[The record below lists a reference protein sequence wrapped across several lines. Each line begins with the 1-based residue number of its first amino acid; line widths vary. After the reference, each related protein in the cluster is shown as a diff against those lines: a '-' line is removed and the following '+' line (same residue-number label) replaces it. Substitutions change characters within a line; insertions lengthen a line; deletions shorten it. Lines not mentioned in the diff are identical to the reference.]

1 MPRITRRKVI
11 QMSGGTLAVAATL
24 PYTSILA
31 ESKDSLGWDTF
42 LKSCENLSGAQFEE
56 EWTAN
61 QDEYTKKIEDLLVRL
76 NLEDDK
82 IVEFIESYNNYNSSF
97 PEIRTIHR
105 KTEFQVSLLEFEADE
120 KIPLHD
126 HPDMTGVVICTH
138 GEIEVTHYDK
148 LTETS
153 EEDLPLIKK
162 ERDLTM
168 TPGMTATLTV
178 SRGNIHELHAKEFTR
193 MIDVFTPPYS
203 RDRSSRTRYYWIGE
217 DTYEGR
223 TDTFEAEITR
233 GPFRRWEL
241 LT

>member
-1 MPRITRRKVI
+1 MPRITRRKVV
-11 QMSGGTLAVAATL
+11 QLSGGTLAVAATL
-24 PYTSILA
+24 PYTSLLA
-31 ESKDSLGWDTF
+31 ESKDSLGWDGF
-42 LKSCENLSGAQFEE
+42 LKTCDDLSDAQFEE
-56 EWTAN
+56 DWITN
-61 QDEYTKKIEDLLVRL
+61 QDDYTKKIEQLLVRL

-82 IVEFIESYNNYNSSF
+82 IVEFIESYNNYNTNF

-138 GEIEVTHYDK
+138 GEIDIAHYDK
-148 LTETS
+148 LAETS
-153 EEDLPLIKK
+153 DKDLPLLKK
-162 ERDLTM
+162 ERYLTM

-193 MIDVFTPPYS
+193 MIDVFTPPYN
-203 RDRSSRTRYYWIGE
+203 RDRSSRSRYYWIGE

-223 TDTFEAEITR
+223 TDTFEAELTR
-233 GPFRRWEL
+233 GPFRR
-241 LT
+241 